1 MFLEILQNSHE
12 NTCARVSFSINLK
25 VDACNFIQQRLC
37 HRRFPVN
44 FAKFLRTTFLQNTFG
59 RLLLSI
65 FCTVV
70 HLGPGKRPKNR
81 SSSLEVFCKKAETE
95 ACNFILKRDSGTG
108 SFPVNI
114 VKHSFYRTPPVAAL
128 SIVNN

>member
-1 MFLEILQNSHE
+1 M
-12 NTCARVSFSINLK
+12 
-25 VDACNFIQQRLC
+25 NFE
-37 HRRFPVN
+37 
-44 FAKFLRTTFLQNTFG
+44 KFLRTPFLQNTFR